1 MFKILGYTSIIA
13 LLCFTACAPAAGG
26 ASADSAKIGSM
37 VQAKV
42 DSLTKELAADCDRR
56 IASAVKSKVNAQNA
70 AAAAAAARARTQSS
84 SASSGSSASSL
95 PTNIKPEKKLG
106 KLGGK
111 LGNGGKV
118 ISGTGE
124 KVRQTVNK
132 NFDPAKKK
140 KGKLSGK
147 LKGKN

>member
-1 MFKILGYTSIIA
+1 
-13 LLCFTACAPAAGG
+13 
-26 ASADSAKIGSM
+26 M

-56 IASAVKSKVNAQNA
+56 IASAVKSKINAQNA

-84 SASSGSSASSL
+84 SASSGGNNSSSL
-95 PTNIKPEKKLG
+95 PTEIKPAKKVG

-111 LGNGGKV
+111 LGKAGKV

-124 KVRQTVNK
+124 KVKQTVNK
-132 NFDPAKKK
+132 NYDPAKKK

-147 LKGKN
+147 KN